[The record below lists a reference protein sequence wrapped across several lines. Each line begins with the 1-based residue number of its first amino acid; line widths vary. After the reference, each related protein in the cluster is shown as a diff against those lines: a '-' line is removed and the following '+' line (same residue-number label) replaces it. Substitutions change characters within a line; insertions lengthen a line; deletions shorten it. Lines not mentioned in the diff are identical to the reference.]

1 MICPKRTSELLDLH
15 LAPFKDKDPAWE
27 IGVSKIAGRGVMATR
42 ALKRGEIIFTD
53 SPLLI
58 GLAALEEDSLN
69 ACSVCFKALPDT
81 RFMCR
86 QGCGLPVCNLCGK
99 KKQHK
104 TDCDLFKSW
113 APNEPD
119 VANSVIIRLLCV
131 ARAINLTKDQ
141 RDLIYCLQA
150 NLDNNHRTEVRN
162 AAKCFKSFPTDKK
175 VIEIMNR
182 TVAVLRTDG
191 FDKTTDRTN
200 DNQEFFYRALFPLFA
215 VMNHDCIPNSYYTFD
230 EKTNNMI
237 VRAAV
242 DIAEGAEI
250 TTTYTKL
257 FTGNIARHLFLKMKK
272 GFSCKCPRCS
282 DPTERNAF
290 ISALYCRDT
299 NCSGLVV
306 PEITGLPHPN
316 WNCLACKQKST
327 HAQMM
332 KSQDFASGAIN
343 AKVNS
348 NSLRTLVQYLNEKS
362 DSFIPNS
369 NYVIIDAKMAVLNRL
384 NQGREDCSLDLANET
399 RVRYS
404 RDIME
409 IMDKLG
415 LGDSILRSQLETKL
429 RQAEEKQAKKLQ
441 AEAEKQAKKLA
452 AEQQKKQQANGQ
464 AEAGEAASEAASEAT
479 PATSEPSGGPAP
491 TPPAASAAAATE
503 QA

>member
-27 IGVSKIAGRGVMATR
+27 VGVSKIAGRGVMATR
-42 ALKRGEIIFTD
+42 HLKRGEIIFQD

-58 GLAALEEDSLN
+58 CLAAHEEDSLN
-69 ACSVCFKALPDT
+69 SCSVCFKVLPDT

-86 QGCGLPVCNLCGK
+86 QGCGLPVCSLCAK

-104 TDCDLFKSW
+104 TDCDMFKAW
-113 APNEPD
+113 GPNEPD

-162 AAKCFKSFPTDKK
+162 AAKCFKNFPTDKK
-175 VIEIMNR
+175 LIEIMNR
-182 TVAVLRTDG
+182 TVAVLRTNG
-191 FDKTTDRTN
+191 FDKTNDRTT
-200 DNQEFFYRALFPLFA
+200 DNQEFNYRALYPLFG

-242 DIAEGAEI
+242 DILEGEEI

-272 GFSCKCPRCS
+272 GFTCKCPRCS
-282 DPTERNAF
+282 DSTEKGAF
-290 ISALYCRDT
+290 ISGLYCRDT

-306 PEITGLPHPN
+306 PEISGLPHPN
-316 WNCLACKQKST
+316 WNCLECKQKST

-343 AKVNS
+343 AKANS
-348 NSLRTLVQYLNEKS
+348 NSLRTLVHYLNEKS
-362 DSFIPNS
+362 DSFIPSS
-369 NYVIIDAKMAVLNRL
+369 NYVVIDAKMSVLARL
-384 NQGREDCSLDLANET
+384 AQGREDCNEELVAST
-399 RVRYS
+399 RLRYS
-404 RDIME
+404 RDIVE
-409 IMDKLG
+409 IMNKLG
-415 LGDSILRSQLETKL
+415 LGDSLLRTQMEKLLHEEEERRAKRLQEQADKQRQL
-429 RQAEEKQAKKLQ
+429 AEMEAKA
-441 AEAEKQAKKLA
+441 AEADKLLAALA
-452 AEQQKKQQANGQ
+452 AEGS
-464 AEAGEAASEAASEAT
+464 AEAAAT
-479 PATSEPSGGPAP
+479 PAPE
-491 TPPAASAAAATE
+491 AAAE

>member
-27 IGVSKIAGRGVMATR
+27 VGVSKIAGRGVMATR
-42 ALKRGEIIFTD
+42 HLKRGEIIFQD

-58 GLAALEEDSLN
+58 GLAAHEEDSLN
-69 ACSVCFKALPDT
+69 SCSVCFKVLPDT

-86 QGCGLPVCNLCGK
+86 QGCGLPVCSLCAK

-104 TDCDLFKSW
+104 TDCDMFKSW
-113 APNEPD
+113 SPNEPD

-162 AAKCFKSFPTDKK
+162 AAKCFKNFPTDKK
-175 VIEIMNR
+175 IVEIMNR
-182 TVAVLRTDG
+182 TVAVLRTNG
-191 FDKTTDRTN
+191 FDKTNDRTT
-200 DNQEFFYRALFPLFA
+200 DHQEFNFRALYPLFG

-242 DIAEGAEI
+242 DILEGEEI

-257 FTGNIARHLFLKMKK
+257 FTGNIARHLYLKMKK
-272 GFSCKCPRCS
+272 GFTCKCPRCS
-282 DPTERNAF
+282 DSTEKGAF
-290 ISALYCRDT
+290 ISGLYCRDT

-316 WNCLACKQKST
+316 WNCLVCKQKST
-327 HAQMM
+327 HVQMM

-343 AKVNS
+343 AKANS
-348 NSLRTLVQYLNEKS
+348 NSLRTLVHYLNEKS

-369 NYVIIDAKMAVLNRL
+369 NYVVIDAKMSVLNRL
-384 NQGREDCSLDLANET
+384 ALGREDCNEELVSCT
-399 RVRYS
+399 RLRYS
-404 RDIME
+404 RDITQV
-409 IMDKLG
+409 MDKLG
-415 LGDSILRSQLETKL
+415 LGDSLLRTQLETQL
-429 RQAEEKQAKKLQ
+429 RKEEERRAKKQKEL
-441 AEAEKQAKKLA
+441 AEKQRQLAELELKAAEADKLLAALA
-452 AEQQKKQQANGQ
+452 AEG
-464 AEAGEAASEAASEAT
+464 AEGEVAAA
-479 PATSEPSGGPAP
+479 AP
-491 TPPAASAAAATE
+491 TPE
-503 QA
+503 QT

>member
-27 IGVSKIAGRGVMATR
+27 VGVSKIAGRGVMATR
-42 ALKRGEIIFTD
+42 NLKRGDIIFTD

-58 GLAALEEDSLN
+58 GLAAHEEDSLN
-69 ACSVCFKALPDT
+69 GCSVCFKALPDT

-86 QGCGLPVCNLCGK
+86 QGCGLPVCALCAK

-104 TDCDLFKSW
+104 TDCDMFKAW
-113 APNEPD
+113 GPNEPD
-119 VANSVIIRLLCV
+119 VANSVMIRLLCV
-131 ARAINLTKDQ
+131 ARAINLSKDE

-175 VIEIMNR
+175 IIEIMNR
-182 TVAVLRTDG
+182 TVAVLRTNG
-191 FDKTTDRTN
+191 FDKTSDRTT
-200 DNQEFFYRALFPLFA
+200 DNQEFSYRALYPLFG

-237 VRAAV
+237 VHAAV
-242 DIAEGAEI
+242 DILEGEEI

-272 GFSCKCPRCS
+272 GFTCKCSRCT
-282 DPTERNAF
+282 DPTEKGAY
-290 ISALYCRDT
+290 ISGLYCRDT
-299 NCSGLVV
+299 NCTGLVV

-316 WNCLACKQKST
+316 WNCLVCKQKST

-343 AKVNS
+343 AKANS
-348 NSLRTLVQYLNEKS
+348 NSLRTLVHYLNEKS

-369 NYVIIDAKMAVLNRL
+369 NYVVIDAKMSVLNRL
-384 NQGREDCSLDLANET
+384 KQGREDCNDELVAST
-399 RVRYS
+399 RLRYS
-404 RDIME
+404 RDITQ

-415 LGDSILRSQLETKL
+415 LGDSLLRTQLEKQL
-429 RQAEEKQAKKLQ
+429 RQEEERRAKKQQEQ
-441 AEAEKQAKKLA
+441 AEKKRQLAELELKAAEADKLLEALA
-452 AEQQKKQQANGQ
+452 AEG
-464 AEAGEAASEAASEAT
+464 AT
-479 PATSEPSGGPAP
+479 
-491 TPPAASAAAATE
+491 AAAAAAVAAPEPAPE

>member
-42 ALKRGEIIFTD
+42 SLKRGEIIFKD

-58 GLAALEEDSLN
+58 GLAAHEEDALN
-69 ACSVCFKALPDT
+69 ACTVCLKELPDT
-81 RFMCR
+81 KFMCR
-86 QGCGLPVCNLCGK
+86 QGCGLPVCPLCAK

-104 TDCDLFKSW
+104 TDCDMFKSW
-113 APNEPD
+113 GPNEPE
-119 VANSVIIRLLCV
+119 VANSVIIRLLCI

-162 AAKCFKSFPTDKK
+162 AAKCFKNFPTDKK
-175 VIEIMNR
+175 LIEIMNR
-182 TVAVLRTDG
+182 TVAVMRTNG

-200 DNQEFFYRALFPLFA
+200 DNQEFNYRALYPLFG

-230 EKTNNMI
+230 EKTNHMV

-242 DIAEGAEI
+242 DIPEGFEI

-272 GFSCKCPRCS
+272 GFTCKCPRCS
-282 DPTERNAF
+282 DPTEKGAF
-290 ISALYCRDT
+290 ISGLYCRDT
-299 NCSGLVV
+299 NCTGLVV

-316 WNCLACKQKST
+316 WNCLECKQKST

-343 AKVNS
+343 AKSNS
-348 NSLRTLVQYLNEKS
+348 NSLKTLVQYLNEKCA
-362 DSFIPNS
+362 SFIPDS
-369 NYVIIDAKMAVLNRL
+369 NYVVIDAKITVLQRL
-384 NQGREDCSLDLANET
+384 QVGREDCSEELAANT
-399 RVRYS
+399 RLRYS
-404 RDIME
+404 RDITQV
-409 IMDKLG
+409 MDKLG
-415 LGDSILRSQLETKL
+415 LGDSLLRTQWEELLRREEERRAK
-429 RQAEEKQAKKLQ
+429 RQAEE
-441 AEAEKQAKKLA
+441 AEKQRKLA
-452 AEQQKKQQANGQ
+452 ELQEKAAEADKILAAFEAEQA
-464 AEAGEAASEAASEAT
+464 AEAAAGTSASSAGD
-479 PATSEPSGGPAP
+479 PATAPAP
-491 TPPAASAAAATE
+491 PPLAESV
-503 QA
+503 

>member
-1 MICPKRTSELLDLH
+1 MICPKRTSELLDIH

-27 IGVSKIAGRGVMATR
+27 IGISKIAGRGVVATR
-42 ALKRGEIIFTD
+42 HLKRGEIIFRD

-58 GLAALEEDSLN
+58 GLAAHEEDSLN
-69 ACSVCFKALPDT
+69 ACSVCMILLPDT

-86 QGCGLPVCNLCGK
+86 QGCGLPVCSLCAK

-104 TDCDLFKSW
+104 TDCDLFRSW
-113 APNEPD
+113 GPNEPE

-131 ARAINLTKDQ
+131 ARAINLNKDQ

-162 AAKCFKSFPTDKK
+162 AAKCFKKFPTDKK

-182 TVAVLRTDG
+182 TVAVIRTNG

-200 DNQEFFYRALFPLFA
+200 DNQEFNYRALYPLFG
-215 VMNHDCIPNSYYTFD
+215 VMNHDCIPNSYYTFE

-242 DIAEGAEI
+242 DIPEGFEI

-272 GFSCKCPRCS
+272 NFTCKCPRCS
-282 DPTERNAF
+282 DPTEKGAY
-290 ISALYCRDT
+290 ISGLYCRDT
-299 NCSGLVV
+299 SCNGLVV

-316 WNCLACKQKST
+316 WNCLECKQKST

-343 AKVNS
+343 AKNNS
-348 NSLRTLVQYLNEKS
+348 NSLRTLIQYLNEKS
-362 DSFIPNS
+362 DQFIPDS
-369 NYVIIDAKMAVLNRL
+369 NHVIIDAKLSVLQRL
-384 NQGREDCSLDLANET
+384 NQSREDCSEELAANT
-399 RVRYS
+399 RLRYS
-404 RDIME
+404 RDIMQV
-409 IMDKLG
+409 MDKLG
-415 LGDSILRSQLETKL
+415 MGDSLVRTQLQEQVRK
-429 RQAEEKQAKKLQ
+429 EEERRAIKQA
-441 AEAEKQAKKLA
+441 AEAEKQRKLA
-452 AEQQKKQQANGQ
+452 ELQEKAAEADKLLAALAANGDETAAAIIA
-464 AEAGEAASEAASEAT
+464 AETAPSCAPTGAT
-479 PATSEPSGGPAP
+479 AP
-491 TPPAASAAAATE
+491 TPAPAAELA
-503 QA
+503 

>member
-27 IGVSKIAGRGVMATR
+27 IGVSKIAGRGVVATR
-42 ALKRGEIIFTD
+42 SLKRGEIIFRD

-58 GLAALEEDSLN
+58 GLAAHEEDSLN
-69 ACSVCFKALPDT
+69 ACSVCLKMLPDT

-86 QGCGLPVCNLCGK
+86 QGCGLPVCSLCAK

-104 TDCDLFKSW
+104 SDCDLFKAW
-113 APNEPD
+113 GPNEPD

-131 ARAINLTKDQ
+131 ARAINLSKEQ

-162 AAKCFKSFPTDKK
+162 AAKCFKNFPTDKK
-175 VIEIMNR
+175 LIEIMNR
-182 TVAVLRTDG
+182 TVAVLRTNG

-200 DNQEFFYRALFPLFA
+200 DNQEFNYRALYPLFG
-215 VMNHDCIPNSYYTFD
+215 VVNHDCIPNAYYTFE

-242 DIAEGAEI
+242 DIPEGFEV

-272 GFSCKCPRCS
+272 GFTCKCSRCS
-282 DPTERNAF
+282 DPTEKGAF
-290 ISALYCRDT
+290 ISGLYCRDT
-299 NCSGLVV
+299 NCTGLVV
-306 PEITGLPHPN
+306 PEISGLPHPN
-316 WNCLACKQKST
+316 WNCLECKQKST

-343 AKVNS
+343 AKANS

-362 DSFIPNS
+362 DSFIPSS
-369 NYVIIDAKMAVLNRL
+369 NYVVVDAKMSVLQRL
-384 NQGREDCSLDLANET
+384 QQGREDCSEELANNT
-399 RVRYS
+399 RLRYC
-404 RDIME
+404 RDITHV
-409 IMDKLG
+409 MDKLG
-415 LGDSILRSQLETKL
+415 LGDSLLRTQLEEQL
-429 RQAEEKQAKKLQ
+429 RREEERRAKRL
-441 AEAEKQAKKLA
+441 ADEAEKQRKLA
-452 AEQQKKQQANGQ
+452 ELQAKA
-464 AEAGEAASEAASEAT
+464 AEADKLLEVLEKEQKEQADQAAAAAAGT
-479 PATSEPSGGPAP
+479 ADPGTAPAP
-491 TPPAASAAAATE
+491 PPAAADVA
-503 QA
+503 